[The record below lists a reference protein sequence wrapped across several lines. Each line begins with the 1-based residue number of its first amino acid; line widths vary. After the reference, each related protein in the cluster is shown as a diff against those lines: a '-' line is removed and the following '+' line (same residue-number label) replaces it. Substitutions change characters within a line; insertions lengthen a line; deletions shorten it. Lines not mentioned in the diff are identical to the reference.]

1 MPYKNNNDLPDS
13 VKNHLPSHAKDIY
26 REAFNYAFEQYKDA
40 DKRRG
45 NDSRETVAYK
55 VAWSAVEKKYHKND
69 KGHWVHS

>member
-1 MPYKNNNDLPDS
+1 MPYKNNNELPDS
-13 VKNHLPSHAKDIY
+13 VKNHLPIHTKDIY
-26 REAFNYAFEQYKDA
+26 REAFNHAFEQYKDA

-45 NDSRETVAYK
+45 NDSRETVAHK